1 MGFSLRG
8 AISTPCRSLIP
19 RKLETLAKS
28 ICPFKADFAC
38 VHLWRIRL
46 FTFNLLNW
54 LFKRLLE
61 AMLFDQMLAIIRG
74 IV

>member
-1 MGFSLRG
+1 
-8 AISTPCRSLIP
+8 
-19 RKLETLAKS
+19 
-28 ICPFKADFAC
+28 